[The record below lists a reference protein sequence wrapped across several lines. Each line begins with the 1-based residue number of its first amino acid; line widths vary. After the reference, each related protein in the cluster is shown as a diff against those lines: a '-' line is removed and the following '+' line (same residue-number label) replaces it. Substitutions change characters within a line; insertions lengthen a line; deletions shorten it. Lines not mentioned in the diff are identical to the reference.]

1 MSKHNIILTKKSKS
15 VKGTVHLTGSKSEC
29 NRALIIEA
37 LSDGKVKVENI
48 SDAADTATLL
58 QVLSLKSKVLSEEV
72 EDLGLRTQDLRLV
85 NIGPAGTAM
94 RFLTAY
100 FTLQDEEV
108 VLTGSER
115 MKQRPI
121 GILVDALRELGAHID
136 YVENDGF
143 PPIKIKGSL
152 KQRTSCISIKGNISS
167 QYITA
172 LLLIAARLPLGLELQ
187 IEGELTS
194 RPYVE
199 MTLAMLQSAGIQHRW
214 DGNVISTPHQEFAE
228 TSLHIEP
235 DWSAAS
241 YWYAVAA
248 LADEAELFL
257 PRLTQYSL
265 QGDSV
270 ITEIM
275 ANFGITSQFKDGGVY
290 LQKEAKPLSRKIFDL
305 KECPDLAQTI
315 IVVCAALGHDATFTG
330 LETLKIKE
338 TDRIKALQNELAKI
352 GVKLIEK
359 GQVYKLDC
367 SGKQI
372 PGKVFINTY
381 DDHRMAMAFAPLALI
396 IPELEIEDADVV
408 EKSYPAFWKDLEGVG
423 FGEEISFVEHLLP
436 SNSYEVRSG
445 GQIKQIEK
453 SKVLVIPNIRI
464 DNNTLSPNQLSE
476 GTFKALALIYYIIN
490 DTSDL
495 LLIEEPEVCVHH
507 GLLKSI
513 MELIVYESHRKQIF
527 ISTHSDSILDRLT
540 PENVILVK
548 KERKFG
554 TKAKAI
560 PETLSKND
568 YEALKNYLET
578 TGTLGEYWKDGG
590 LYHD

>member
-1 MSKHNIILTKKSKS
+1 MKHNITLTKKSKS

-58 QVLSLKSKVLSEEV
+58 QVLGHKSKVESQEKN
-72 EDLGLRTQDLRLV
+72 DSGLETQDLRLV

-100 FTLQDEEV
+100 FTLQQDEV
-108 VLTGSER
+108 VLTGSAR

-121 GILVDALRELGAHID
+121 GILVDALRELGAEIE
-136 YVENDGF
+136 YVENEGF
-143 PPIKIKGSL
+143 PPIKLKGSL
-152 KQRTSCISIKGNISS
+152 VQLSNKVSIKGNISS

-172 LLLIAARLPLGLELQ
+172 LLLIAARLPFGLELH

-199 MTLAMLQSAGIQHRW
+199 MTLAMLQSAGIQHAW
-214 DGNVISTPHQEFAE
+214 TDNVISIPNQGFAE
-228 TSLHIEP
+228 TSLHVEP

-241 YWYAVAA
+241 YWYAIAA

-257 PRLTQYSL
+257 PGLTPYSL

-290 LQKEAKPLSRKIFDL
+290 LTKEVKPFARKIFDL
-305 KECPDLAQTI
+305 KSCPDLAQTI
-315 IVVCAALGHDATFTG
+315 IVVCAALGHEATFTG

-367 SGKQI
+367 SEKQI
-372 PGKVFINTY
+372 PERIFVDTY
-381 DDHRMAMAFAPLALI
+381 EDHRMAMAFAPLALLI
-396 IPELEIEDADVV
+396 SEVEIEDADVV
-408 EKSYPAFWKDLEGVG
+408 EKSYPAFWKDLEKVG
-423 FGEEISFVEHLLP
+423 FD
-436 SNSYEVRSG
+436 
-445 GQIKQIEK
+445 
-453 SKVLVIPNIRI
+453 LVIR
-464 DNNTLSPNQLSE
+464 
-476 GTFKALALIYYIIN
+476 G
-490 DTSDL
+490 
-495 LLIEEPEVCVHH
+495 
-507 GLLKSI
+507 
-513 MELIVYESHRKQIF
+513 
-527 ISTHSDSILDRLT
+527 
-540 PENVILVK
+540 
-548 KERKFG
+548 
-554 TKAKAI
+554 
-560 PETLSKND
+560 
-568 YEALKNYLET
+568 
-578 TGTLGEYWKDGG
+578 
-590 LYHD
+590 

>member
-1 MSKHNIILTKKSKS
+1 MKHNIILTKKSKS

-37 LSDGKVKVENI
+37 LSNGKVKVENI
-48 SDAADTATLL
+48 SDAADAVTLSE
-58 QVLSLKSKVLSEEV
+58 VLSNKSEVLSQKER
-72 EDLGLRTQDLRLV
+72 DFGLQTQDLRLV
-85 NIGPAGTAM
+85 DIGPAGTAM

-108 VLTGSER
+108 ILTGSER
-115 MKQRPI
+115 MQQRPI
-121 GILVDALRELGAHID
+121 GILVDALRQLGAEID
-136 YVENDGF
+136 YTGNNGF
-143 PPIKIKGSL
+143 PPINIKGNL
-152 KQRTSCISIKGNISS
+152 KQTTNIITVKGNISS

-172 LLLIAARLPLGLELQ
+172 LLLIGARLPLGLELY

-199 MTLAMLQSAGIQHRW
+199 MTLAMLETAGIKHSW
-214 DGNVISTPHQEFAE
+214 NGNSISIASQEFTS

-241 YWYAVAA
+241 YWYAIAA

-257 PRLTQYSL
+257 PGLTQYSL

-290 LQKEAKPLSRKIFDL
+290 LQKEAKPIGRKIFDL

-315 IVVCAALGHDATFTG
+315 VVVCAALGHDASFTG

-359 GQVYKLDC
+359 GLVYKLDC
-367 SGKQI
+367 SEKFI
-372 PGKVFINTY
+372 PERIFINTY

-396 IPELEIEDADVV
+396 IPEVEIEDAKVV
-408 EKSYPAFWKDLEGVG
+408 EKSYPAFWKDLEKVG
-423 FGEEISFVEHLLP
+423 FEE
-436 SNSYEVRSG
+436 EV
-445 GQIKQIEK
+445 
-453 SKVLVIPNIRI
+453 
-464 DNNTLSPNQLSE
+464 
-476 GTFKALALIYYIIN
+476 KA
-490 DTSDL
+490 
-495 LLIEEPEVCVHH
+495 
-507 GLLKSI
+507 
-513 MELIVYESHRKQIF
+513 
-527 ISTHSDSILDRLT
+527 
-540 PENVILVK
+540 
-548 KERKFG
+548 ERR
-554 TKAKAI
+554 KAK
-560 PETLSKND
+560 
-568 YEALKNYLET
+568 
-578 TGTLGEYWKDGG
+578 GE
-590 LYHD
+590 